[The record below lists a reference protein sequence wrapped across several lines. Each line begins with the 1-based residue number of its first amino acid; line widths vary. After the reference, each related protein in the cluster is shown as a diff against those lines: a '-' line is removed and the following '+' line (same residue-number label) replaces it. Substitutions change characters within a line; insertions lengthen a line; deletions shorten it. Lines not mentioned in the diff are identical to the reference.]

1 MIHRP
6 YDEQAIYGSF
16 DKYDEWK
23 AKAGVALVAVR
34 EAIQLGRKP
43 AFDAKIYG
51 RLKQFQLAWF
61 REKCAYCEINISAGF
76 WGDVEHYRP
85 KKGVTGEDGHPGY
98 YWLAYDPSNLMPC
111 CQRCNQGGKKNHF
124 PVQPGTRAFREED
137 LATERPLLL
146 NPYFDRPSEHLHYD
160 FDAGAG
166 NPTGFVKALSEKGRA
181 SIDIYG
187 LNRQPLADQRM
198 EAQQNAITGYKLART
213 EKDLDRFFDAILAG
227 RQSYTAARVSA
238 VVQYID
244 WDKARLDREKA
255 RPLNPDR

>member
-1 MIHRP
+1 M
-6 YDEQAIYGSF
+6 
-16 DKYDEWK
+16 
-23 AKAGVALVAVR
+23 
-34 EAIQLGRKP
+34 
-43 AFDAKIYG
+43 
-51 RLKQFQLAWF
+51 
-61 REKCAYCEINISAGF
+61 
-76 WGDVEHYRP
+76 
-85 KKGVTGEDGHPGY
+85 
-98 YWLAYDPSNLMPC
+98 
-111 CQRCNQGGKKNHF
+111 
-124 PVQPGTRAFREED
+124 
-137 LATERPLLL
+137 ATERPLLL